1 MESLLN
7 KDGLTQEEFLA
18 SYKPGNYD
26 RPSNTV
32 DMLIFTVTEKKVEDL
47 RKDTQKE
54 LKILL
59 IKRNNHPY
67 MHRWALP
74 GGFVNMK
81 ENLSVAAAR
90 ELEEET
96 NVSGVY
102 MEQLYT
108 YGDIGRDPRMRVIS
122 IAYMA
127 LVPDESLTPI
137 AGDDAEDVAWFY
149 VRKEDVS
156 RTEQRII
163 IGNDDLDILY
173 EYKVNISYKKNGI
186 IDVPIIGINAIN
198 GTDGVA
204 FDHIYMINDGI
215 DRLRNKISYV
225 PIAFNLV
232 PKKFTLNEI
241 QQVYEVIFG
250 RSLTKQN
257 FRKWIDKYVVE
268 LDEKQS
274 TVGHRPAKLFRY
286 KEEQEYEK

>member
-163 IGNDDLDILY
+163 IGNEDLDISY
-173 EYKVNISYKKNGI
+173 EYKVDISYKKNGI
-186 IDVPIIGINAIN
+186 IDVPTIGINAIN

-232 PKKFTLNEI
+232 PQKFTLNEI
-241 QQVYEVIFG
+241 QQVYEVILG

-257 FRKWIDKYVVE
+257 FRKWVDKYVVE

-274 TVGHRPAKLFRY
+274 TVGHRPAKLFKY